1 VRKRLNVVSPKGI
14 AMKLSNIRSTTVAL
28 FLATFLLLLVGTYTE
43 NAGFQWAGVLL
54 GLVTAITAVNQARSP
69 DDGKGG

>member
-1 VRKRLNVVSPKGI
+1 
-14 AMKLSNIRSTTVAL
+14 MKLSNIRSWTVAL
-28 FLATFLLLLVGTYTE
+28 
-43 NAGFQWAGVLL
+43 LL